1 MEYKV
6 YSSTEHELVAPI
18 TARLCEDEFACIGDE
33 LRLRL
38 LRHYVVGCDL
48 SGLQI

>member
-18 TARLCEDEFACIGDE
+18 TAILCKNEFACIGDE
-33 LRLRL
+33 LSLRL
-38 LRHYVVGCDL
+38 LLHYVVGCNL
-48 SGLQI
+48 SGPQI